1 MRELVGWQDHVVE
14 YPGRFQEQD
23 LGSGLIQ
30 LTPSPG
36 KVKKQ
41 GTPQNATNFNTMDL
55 AALEAMLMASENN
68 RNLLQVWRELEGLT
82 GEKIQVTL
90 TNSQQYPHNNSKKTV
105 QLTTAK
111 NNKDYTIECEVVSV
125 TGEAVGEFEFSDKL
139 LNGFKVAFTGS
150 ASQVVVNCYV
160 RGGI

>member
-14 YPGRFQEQD
+14 YPGRFQEHD

-68 RNLLQVWRELEGLT
+68 RNLLQVWRELEGLI
-82 GEKIQVTL
+82 GEKI
-90 TNSQQYPHNNSKKTV
+90 
-105 QLTTAK
+105 
-111 NNKDYTIECEVVSV
+111 
-125 TGEAVGEFEFSDKL
+125 
-139 LNGFKVAFTGS
+139 
-150 ASQVVVNCYV
+150 
-160 RGGI
+160 R

>member
-1 MRELVGWQDHVVE
+1 MRELVGWQDHAVE

-68 RNLLQVWRELEGLT
+68 RNLLQVWRELDGLT

-105 QLTTAK
+105 QLMTAK

-125 TGEAVGEFEFSDKL
+125 TGGAVGEFEFSDKL

>member
-41 GTPQNATNFNTMDL
+41 GTPQTVSYTHLHQDVFLDL
-55 AALEAMLMASENN
+55 
-68 RNLLQVWRELEGLT
+68 
-82 GEKIQVTL
+82 
-90 TNSQQYPHNNSKKTV
+90 
-105 QLTTAK
+105 K
-111 NNKDYTIECEVVSV
+111 NP
-125 TGEAVGEFEFSDKL
+125 
-139 LNGFKVAFTGS
+139 
-150 ASQVVVNCYV
+150 
-160 RGGI
+160 